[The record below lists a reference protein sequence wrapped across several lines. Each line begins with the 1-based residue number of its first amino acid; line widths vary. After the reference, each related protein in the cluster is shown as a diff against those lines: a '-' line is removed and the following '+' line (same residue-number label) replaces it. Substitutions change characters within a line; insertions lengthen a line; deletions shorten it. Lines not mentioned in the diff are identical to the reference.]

1 MLTTSRSVAR
11 NQKAKGAYGKVKL
24 GIHKL
29 TGQQVAIKKID
40 KQHAPL
46 MAREIHHH
54 RQLRHPSIVTLYE
67 VISTESTIHLI
78 SEYCPNGELFDALT
92 SSGRF
97 SEYRA
102 QKMFNQITSAVRACH
117 QQGIVHRDLKLENIL
132 LDADN
137 NAKLC
142 DFGFARYAENNQF
155 LETFCG
161 SLAYSAPEV
170 IMCQKYTGPATDVWS
185 LGVILFTLLAG
196 ELPFDDDSEI
206 IIQRKIRNV
215 DYEIP
220 SYFSPEAADL
230 IQRLLQLD
238 PLERPTIDQVA
249 NHPWLHMALDDDDH
263 DNDSLSTRNS
273 SHSDIDSIFSAPQRR
288 NLDIYPLSHA
298 EERIRQ
304 QTTRPF
310 SSSGFTTT
318 SATNNNNSTTIRPMS
333 FGSSEAPL
341 TRIEQQLVASLKA
354 AGFDSDVVKSMRS
367 GTCDTL
373 GTVWQMLLHRIDSK
387 TLEKRKTDEYTKQAE
402 MAAVAMKVDATLS
415 CRKPKYDNNDNH
427 NNHNINTQQDE
438 ECNEKLSH
446 TIPCLPASSI
456 YGFGSE
462 RHSADKSGWF
472 SSVRSWFAPKEHQ
485 QPSSP
490 LYLKNQPSNNSSSSS
505 SSSSYRDFDTA
516 PSSYNPTSPVQ
527 PISSSPP
534 IYRTGSQK
542 QRRKMLQLSTP
553 PVNELDQLV
562 YSATSPVHVPQ
573 PLPLLQARTSY
584 KNTGTNNNK
593 MMMTSSQQ
601 QRGIGGGP
609 TMPPAARTAGAVTD
623 TLSIA
628 LISPPSS
635 PEEHHHP
642 PINHLSNNLGASV
655 KSLNAPP
662 LSSVSTPISLSHE
675 EPVNARRFDFAP
687 RTRLSAYG
695 MSENDMRDRMSSK
708 MIIEEEE
715 EEEE

>member
-1 MLTTSRSVAR
+1 LAADYNDLLKELSSHKMTSVGCYSIGETIGT
-11 NQKAKGAYGKVKL
+11 GAYGKVKL

-249 NHPWLHMALDDDDH
+249 NHPWL
-263 DNDSLSTRNS
+263 
-273 SHSDIDSIFSAPQRR
+273 
-288 NLDIYPLSHA
+288 
-298 EERIRQ
+298 
-304 QTTRPF
+304 
-310 SSSGFTTT
+310 
-318 SATNNNNSTTIRPMS
+318 
-333 FGSSEAPL
+333 
-341 TRIEQQLVASLKA
+341 
-354 AGFDSDVVKSMRS
+354 
-367 GTCDTL
+367 
-373 GTVWQMLLHRIDSK
+373 
-387 TLEKRKTDEYTKQAE
+387 
-402 MAAVAMKVDATLS
+402 
-415 CRKPKYDNNDNH
+415 
-427 NNHNINTQQDE
+427 
-438 ECNEKLSH
+438 
-446 TIPCLPASSI
+446 
-456 YGFGSE
+456 
-462 RHSADKSGWF
+462 
-472 SSVRSWFAPKEHQ
+472 
-485 QPSSP
+485 
-490 LYLKNQPSNNSSSSS
+490 
-505 SSSSYRDFDTA
+505 
-516 PSSYNPTSPVQ
+516 
-527 PISSSPP
+527 
-534 IYRTGSQK
+534 
-542 QRRKMLQLSTP
+542 
-553 PVNELDQLV
+553 
-562 YSATSPVHVPQ
+562 
-573 PLPLLQARTSY
+573 
-584 KNTGTNNNK
+584 
-593 MMMTSSQQ
+593 
-601 QRGIGGGP
+601 
-609 TMPPAARTAGAVTD
+609 
-623 TLSIA
+623 
-628 LISPPSS
+628 
-635 PEEHHHP
+635 
-642 PINHLSNNLGASV
+642 
-655 KSLNAPP
+655 
-662 LSSVSTPISLSHE
+662 
-675 EPVNARRFDFAP
+675 
-687 RTRLSAYG
+687 
-695 MSENDMRDRMSSK
+695 
-708 MIIEEEE
+708 
-715 EEEE
+715 